1 MTPSGK
7 NNQRYNSYSGGY
19 NNQGEYGY
27 GYSAEYKK
35 DKPENNKRYESD
47 NVAESQPK
55 VESHEDKKEPI
66 KNKVETPKKESPTEE
81 SVIKHDEIIMTSEP
95 KEEKQKVPSVEKKV
109 HAPEPQQPLKTKVI
123 VDDEDEYILKDSR
136 SQNVVPES
144 EIETD
149 ALDTPLKPRSKALE
163 DTVESKK
170 IVEIQPKKEYNLKSS
185 SKEDSSK
192 AKKI

>member
-1 MTPSGK
+1 M
-7 NNQRYNSYSGGY
+7 
-19 NNQGEYGY
+19 
-27 GYSAEYKK
+27 
-35 DKPENNKRYESD
+35 
-47 NVAESQPK
+47 
-55 VESHEDKKEPI
+55 
-66 KNKVETPKKESPTEE
+66 
-81 SVIKHDEIIMTSEP
+81 
-95 KEEKQKVPSVEKKV
+95 PSVEKKV

-192 AKKI
+192 AKKNLTSEIEAEAQYFASLSGMNKSMNSNSSMISSSTQRHVSIKGIRMGKQSFTTQWSRMT